1 MTLCDSSRKDRAKV
15 LRLQGCRR
23 YNLSHSEMSKH
34 NQPVVPSV
42 QIDQL
47 RAQAIAALKTLR
59 DAQRDK
65 RVKLLEQIAAARK
78 SYVIAYVTCGRQNL
92 GTSIGA
98 DVIRIFREILG
109 HAGGIS
115 KLDLFLI
122 TNGGHALTPLRLMSL
137 LREFSKEVNVLVP
150 YMAHSAG
157 TLISVGADS
166 IVMGAMGELG
176 PVDPSVANQF
186 NPTVQPED
194 VQGAK
199 LPSPRP
205 RIPISVEDVTSF
217 LSLAQ
222 DRAKLDAAGMAAAF
236 SALTDVVSPL
246 ALGNIQRHHTLI
258 RQLVRRLLMMHM
270 DKEKDA
276 AAVDSLVE
284 TLTEKLYAHDYLI
297 TRDEAANLGLKVKP
311 DATIEGLMWDL
322 FKAYESYLSLGS
334 EISFPALLGA
344 DRQKYI
350 CLDSAIV
357 EDKSS
362 CHAFCFKGLAERKG
376 ADEFGFNAEVST
388 WEKA

>member
-1 MTLCDSSRKDRAKV
+1 
-15 LRLQGCRR
+15 
-23 YNLSHSEMSKH
+23 MSKH
-34 NQPVVPSV
+34 NPVQAPTIQV
-42 QIDQL
+42 DQL
-47 RAQAIAALKTLR
+47 RNQANADLKTRR
-59 DAQRDK
+59 DAERAK
-65 RVKLLEQIAAARK
+65 RVKLLAQIATERK
-78 SYVIAYVTCGRQNL
+78 SYVIAYVTCGRENL
-92 GTSIGA
+92 GTVVGA

-109 HAGGIS
+109 NAGKIS

-122 TNGGHALTPLRLMSL
+122 TRGGHALTPLRLMSL
-137 LREFSKEVNVLVP
+137 LREFSKEVNVLIP

-186 NPTVQPED
+186 NPPIQVED
-194 VQGAK
+194 VQGGK

-205 RIPISVEDVTSF
+205 RIPISVEDVTSY

-297 TRDEAANLGLKVKP
+297 TRDEAANLGLKVSRP
-311 DATIEGLMWDL
+311 DDAVEIAMWDL
-322 FKAYESYLSLGS
+322 FKTYESYLSLS
-334 EISFPALLGA
+334 SDISFPALLGSEQ
-344 DRQKYI
+344 QKYI
-350 CLDSAIV
+350 CLDAGVV
-357 EDKSS
+357 EDLSS
-362 CHAFCFKGLAERKG
+362 SHAFCFKGLAERKG
-376 ADEFGFNAEVST
+376 ADQFGFNAEFSR
-388 WEKA
+388 WETV